1 MRIISQ
7 DNDSLS
13 LFAPSDVEDDLQRQ
27 EDNPLQKVMFVV
39 NDTEPQS
46 EGHTEDTLCELTGEF
61 NNDELCDQLINVI
74 NLKLVRAIN
83 EFCSKKLTPEKLKNK
98 AKKAT

>member
-46 EGHTEDTLCELTGEF
+46 EGHTDDTLCTLTEEF
-61 NNDELCDQLINVI
+61 NNNELCDQSITAI
-74 NLKLVRAIN
+74 NLKLVRAIY
-83 EFCSKKLTPEKLKNK
+83 EVWIKKLTPEKLKNK
-98 AKKAT
+98 TK